1 MGQGYTRVWALISL
15 YTFCDR
21 SRVWIVLFFFHSWF
35 FSFFPYTFCD
45 RSRVWIVRA
54 DVRTPTATFSTVS
67 EWEEYEG
74 GADGQL

>member
-15 YTFCDR
+15 
-21 SRVWIVLFFFHSWF
+21 
-35 FSFFPYTFCD
+35 YTFCD

-74 GADGQL
+74 GADGQF

>member
-1 MGQGYTRVWALISL
+1 LWGKDTLEYGRLFHCIPSVTGVGCGL
-15 YTFCDR
+15 Y
-21 SRVWIVLFFFHSWF
+21 FFFSLMF